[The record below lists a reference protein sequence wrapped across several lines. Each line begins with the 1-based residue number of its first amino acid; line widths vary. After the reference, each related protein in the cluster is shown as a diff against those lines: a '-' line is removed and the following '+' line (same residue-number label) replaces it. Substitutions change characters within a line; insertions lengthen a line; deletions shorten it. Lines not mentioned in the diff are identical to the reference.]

1 MALSYFTGRCEKW
14 VIIVNNWWLSTR
26 VVAILVDC
34 KLSKSASSLI
44 MLDTVMKNPT
54 MKAVSAEIN

>member
-1 MALSYFTGRCEKW
+1 MALGSFSGRCEKW
-14 VIIVNNWWLSTR
+14 AAIMYYWWLSTR

-44 MLDTVMKNPT
+44 MLDTVMKNPS